1 MMMHYCVFVYTK
13 EFPTDEAIGKA
24 LKPYRY
30 KDGGYEDGEQ
40 RPLFTW
46 DWWQAGGRYGGKF
59 KLNISDS
66 ARKEKYKIL
75 EYTRYRR
82 SGTFFRSAYL
92 EKTTYA
98 IGNYRRDKLEED
110 EALQYCG
117 TRDGYIYVDGAWAN
131 DIKNLMDEADNC
143 WAVIDTDGT
152 AIARE
157 HWDGADLKDDD
168 QFADKA
174 KAIAVKNR
182 ADAFVTVVDIHD

>member
-24 LKPYRY
+24 LKPYKY
-30 KDGGYEDGEQ
+30 KDGGYDDGEQ

-46 DWWQAGGRYGGKF
+46 DWWQVGGRYGGKF
-59 KLNISDS
+59 KLDISNS
-66 ARKEKYKIL
+66 AQKEKYKIL
-75 EYTRYRR
+75 EYTRFRR
-82 SGTFFRSAYL
+82 SATIFRNAYL
-92 EKTTYA
+92 EKTTY
-98 IGNYRRDKLEED
+98 GFDEFNRNKMPED

-131 DIKNLMDEADNC
+131 DIKNLTDEADNC

-157 HWDGADLKDDD
+157 HWDGTYWKDDGR
-168 QFADKA
+168 FPEKA
-174 KAIAVKNR
+174 KAIAVKNS

>member
-1 MMMHYCVFVYTK
+1 MHYCVFVYTK

-24 LKPYRY
+24 LEPYKY
-30 KDGGYEDGEQ
+30 KDGGYDDGEQ

-46 DWWQAGGRYGGKF
+46 DWWQVGGRYGGKF
-59 KLNISDS
+59 KLDISDS
-66 ARKEKYKIL
+66 AQKEKYKIF

-82 SGTFFRSAYL
+82 SVTLFRSAYL
-92 EKTTYA
+92 EKTTYG
-98 IGNYRRDKLEED
+98 IDEFGRDKLHEVD
-110 EALQYCG
+110 AILYCG
-117 TRDGYIYVDGAWAN
+117 ARDGYIYVDGAWAN

-157 HWDGADLKDDD
+157 HWDGADWKDDD
-168 QFADKA
+168 QFSDKA

-182 ADAFVTVVDIHD
+182 ADTYVTVVDIHD